1 MKARRLIKVLPATA
15 AVAFALMVTPA
26 SVVRAEEAPR
36 TYTVEKGDNLYKI
49 ARKVYGNG
57 RLWKVIYQANS
68 GTVKNNYIIYKGQ
81 VLTIPNVDNSNKPAT
96 QPAALTPSL
105 AQETQAPS
113 PAQSS
118 PAPETQPTASPSTPT
133 PSQETQAAEAAQPS
147 PSQATQ
153 PAAQPSPTQETP
165 AAAAQPAPDSAQV
178 QEYALDYNV
187 IASWVDGGMIGNDE
201 SGSPVVMGL
210 DAANE
215 YAILIF
221 GDNSDM
227 TAVSFVGPITY
238 IGDYATITDEANGM
252 TLTFTVTQIND
263 ITLQLDMGDIGTAT
277 ITGATKEE
285 VLGTIRTAIENYRH
299 IA

>member
-118 PAPETQPTASPSTPT
+118 PAPETQPTASPAT
-133 PSQETQAAEAAQPS
+133 PSQETQA
-147 PSQATQ
+147 
-153 PAAQPSPTQETP
+153 AAQPSPTQETP